1 MSAASRPQSA
11 GTRSSQDAGKQGKER
26 RPDPKRINVAVTPDT
41 VRALELVMDREGVS
55 LTEAVR
61 RLIGYGEFVYRA
73 VREDGA
79 DLLVKTDDSTK
90 EVVLL

>member
-1 MSAASRPQSA
+1 MSTSA
-11 GTRSSQDAGKQGKER
+11 RSGKQPASTQNAPRQE
-26 RPDPKRINVAVTPDT
+26 PKRINVAVTPDT
-41 VRALELVMDREGVS
+41 VHALQLVMDRENVS

-73 VREDGA
+73 VRVDQAE
-79 DLLVKTDDSTK
+79 LLVKTKDSTK